1 MINENV
7 IDKDY
12 LKINLLNIF
21 KFKKEKLKD
30 LEEGSVG
37 YLILKEEISEIQYI
51 LYDNCSPKSIEQVK
65 YSTTSNDIYNLLSH
79 ITGEE

>member
-12 LKINLLNIF
+12 LKINLLNIL

-65 YSTTSNDIYNLLSH
+65 YSTTSNDIYNLLTH
-79 ITGEE
+79 IAKNK

>member
-12 LKINLLNIF
+12 LKINLLNILES
-21 KFKKEKLKD
+21 KKEKLKS
-30 LEEGSVG
+30 LEEASVD
-37 YLILKEEISEIQYI
+37 YLILKEEISETQYI
-51 LYDNCSPKSIEQVK
+51 LDDNCSAKAIEQVK

-79 ITGEE
+79 ITEEE